1 MAKNPKKPPNK
12 FLIFTSIGLEMG
24 ITIYLSIK
32 LGKWLDLK
40 YPKDFKLYTMI
51 GTIFGIAIS
60 LYLINK
66 KLQKLNN

>member
-1 MAKNPKKPPNK
+1 
-12 FLIFTSIGLEMG
+12 MG

-51 GTIFGIAIS
+51 GTIFGVAVS